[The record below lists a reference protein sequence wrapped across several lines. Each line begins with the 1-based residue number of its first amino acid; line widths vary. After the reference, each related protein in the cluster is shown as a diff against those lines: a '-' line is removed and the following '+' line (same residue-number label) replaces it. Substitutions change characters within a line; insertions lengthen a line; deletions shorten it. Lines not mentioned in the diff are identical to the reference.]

1 MNRVGERHLPISVAL
16 LQARARRIA
25 AELGV
30 NGLKGSPHFIQN
42 WAARYRLYNV
52 ARWGQGRSA
61 NVAGAAAFV
70 AEIRTELEAY
80 PLDRIYNMDE
90 TGPFYRRI
98 PNQAYVEAGRRRRAR
113 GTEAMTAKERV
124 TLVLACNVTGTHT
137 IPAAIIGHAEQPQCF
152 KRPRAPCPLPC
163 FSQKSAW
170 IDNKIFKSWF
180 ETVFLFAVRAR
191 TDQLVVLISDN
202 CASHE
207 ELQCDQVK
215 FIALP
220 PNCTAV
226 YQPLDLGIIAC
237 LKRRNKRRLLDL
249 VVGAFESSI
258 GAYAA
263 AAAAPAAQDGVAPVA
278 TGGPTAPPMATGA
291 TGVSR
296 YAGSAAGA
304 PMPRAD
310 TLAPPVGGGRGAPVF
325 GAGPAAQPLIVG
337 GTTRAGEANGTEAV
351 AAALTA
357 SQPAASERTTLM
369 WAMGG
374 GSAAAATGGGSAA
387 AAVVSGAN
395 TSAVMPVTGG
405 GGGARCGR
413 SWATPPTV
421 GQEDPALVVS

>member
-1 MNRVGERHLPISVAL
+1 
-16 LQARARRIA
+16 
-25 AELGV
+25 
-30 NGLKGSPHFIQN
+30 
-42 WAARYRLYNV
+42 
-52 ARWGQGRSA
+52 
-61 NVAGAAAFV
+61 
-70 AEIRTELEAY
+70 
-80 PLDRIYNMDE
+80 
-90 TGPFYRRI
+90 
-98 PNQAYVEAGRRRRAR
+98 
-113 GTEAMTAKERV
+113 MTAKDRV
-124 TLVLACNVTGTHT
+124 TLVLACNVTGTHK
-137 IPAAIIGHAEQPQCF
+137 IPAAIIGNAEQPQCF

-220 PNCTAV
+220 LNCTAV

-258 GAYAA
+258 GAHAA

-291 TGVSR
+291 TGASR
-296 YAGSAAGA
+296 YAGSGAGA
-304 PMPRAD
+304 PMPGAD

-325 GAGPAAQPLIVG
+325 GAWPAAQPLIVG

-357 SQPAASERTTLM
+357 SPPAASERTTLM

-387 AAVVSGAN
+387 AAVVGGAN

-405 GGGARCGR
+405 GGRQMWPQLGHTPHRWSGR
-413 SWATPPTV
+413 PSVGCQLTVRGRPPMTT
-421 GQEDPALVVS
+421 DLTKHLPLN